1 MRKFI
6 LSLLIIFCLLS
17 SSNAYAKKINVKIL
31 NKEYK
36 ADTVNVNVDGVNKVN
51 KDMPS
56 FIYMGRT
63 LVPIRFL
70 SETFGAKVDWN
81 QKTQSAIITMT
92 DKKIVLPIN
101 KAVASING
109 VQKKIDNSYIARLVT
124 VNGGARTYVPL
135 RFISEL
141 FGYEVSWDQNTQTA
155 IINTFNDNASNEEN
169 NDTEGA
175 IVLPSGDEFDE
186 FKPNQETIK
195 PNPNDNNQQS
205 IKPNQDNYAHL
216 STIVATTYNNRD
228 AILFKGLRGK
238 YKAMILNNPDR
249 LVLDF
254 DSAIF
259 DDPELYREYRIAFN
273 GIKGVRASQFADNE
287 TSLADKNVR
296 VVIDLEDS
304 AIDYQI
310 DDTNDGL
317 VFYLKSS
324 MKNFYTYDGRTFM
337 VKNTEG
343 RVSDYYYDNN
353 KKTVTMNVETYK
365 NIETGTEKFKDPFIS
380 SLSIERAANGYTY
393 TINLVRNVLIEK
405 LDTRESDY
413 AIKLSRIINNKPSDY
428 LIMIDPGHGGRDPG
442 AISKIDGSREVDFI
456 PIVARALEAKLKAA
470 GYNVMKTNNTDDEY
484 VDIFERAKMANSV
497 NVDVFI
503 SIHANIADSPAASG
517 FEVLY
522 SSEAKHSNKTRNQK
536 ELATCIL
543 NAVGDLVGNKGRGL
557 KEGAYVVTRNTN
569 MPAALL
575 EMEFLSSKKGL
586 ALLKSQAYL
595 DKMADGLFNGI
606 KDYLNN
612 YY

>member
-17 SSNAYAKKINVKIL
+17 SSNAYAKKINVKIS

-36 ADTVNVNVDGVNKVN
+36 TQTVNVKVDGVNKVS

-56 FIYMGRT
+56 FIYKNRT

-92 DKKIVLPIN
+92 DKKIVLTIN
-101 KAVASING
+101 KALASING
-109 VQKKIDNSYIARLVT
+109 VQKKLDNSYTPRIIR
-124 VNGGARTYVPL
+124 VNGGGARTYVPL
-135 RFISEL
+135 RLISEI

-155 IINTFNDNASNEEN
+155 IINTNTNTSSAANEE
-169 NDTEGA
+169 DDDV
-175 IVLPSGDEFDE
+175 IILPSVDEFDE

-195 PNPNDNNQQS
+195 PNPNDNNQPT

-259 DDPELYREYRIAFN
+259 DDPELYREYRIVFN

-310 DDTNDGL
+310 EDTNDGL

-405 LDTRESDY
+405 LDTREADY

-428 LIMIDPGHGGRDPG
+428 LIMIDPGHGGKDPG
-442 AISKIDGSREVDFI
+442 GVSKIDGSSEVDFI

-470 GYNVMKTNNTDDEY
+470 GYNVMKTNDTIDEY

-497 NVDVFI
+497 NADVFI
-503 SIHANIADSPAASG
+503 SIHANVADSPAASG

-522 SSEAKHSNKTRNQK
+522 SSEAKHKNKTRNQK

-575 EMEFLSSKKGL
+575 EMEFLSNKKGL

-606 KDYLNN
+606 VDYLNN